1 MRVCSSSFY
10 FYYNFNLKCNFLV
23 PTNNNNFALSLSL
36 SLYYA
41 LNFSLTYTIFANILA
56 LTLKYKCS
64 YCNNVKSFCSLDSV
78 QLSSHIYFILYDQ
91 QRVKYNAKWHRSKK
105 IVVAHLHLANQQFT
119 HINFISLSWLI

>member
-91 QRVKYNAKWHRSKK
+91 QRVKDKAQCHIYVRKLL
-105 IVVAHLHLANQQFT
+105 LHIYT
-119 HINFISLSWLI
+119 WLISNLHTLISYLYRG

>member
-64 YCNNVKSFCSLDSV
+64 YCNNVKSFCSLTQFSSV
-78 QLSSHIYFILYDQ
+78 HIFTLFYMTN
-91 QRVKYNAKWHRSKK
+91 KESKTRHNVTYVR
-105 IVVAHLHLANQQFT
+105 IVVVAHLHLANQQFT
-119 HINFISLSWLI
+119 HINFISLS